1 MKIIIDMPSKELTEL
16 ATKKIIEGVSEAG
29 KKEYQLSDGEVGE
42 RTYSL
47 DFETLEEAQAA
58 LKEDE

>member
-1 MKIIIDMPSKELTEL
+1 MPTKELTEL

-58 LKEDE
+58 LKEDK